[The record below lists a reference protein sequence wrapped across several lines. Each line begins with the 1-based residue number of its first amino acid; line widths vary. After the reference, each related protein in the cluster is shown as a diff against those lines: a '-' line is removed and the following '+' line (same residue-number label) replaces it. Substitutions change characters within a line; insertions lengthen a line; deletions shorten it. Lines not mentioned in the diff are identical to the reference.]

1 MDRTDVLKA
10 IEVIRSVLADR
21 PHHKV
26 DWHLVTPDGD
36 LLPLKPVYA
45 FATKRDIGS
54 FNTYLARRA
63 FTSLG
68 FEVVQMNNLRHG
80 TTVRSFWWVNHKQT
94 YKEEIEGGYIWSPTS
109 NQNGARNQTYINFTL
124 VRPSDVVI
132 SYAGAEIRAI
142 GVVTSSF
149 QDQPKPEVFGRTGQN
164 WSETGWLVPVE
175 WSVLE
180 KPLSPKAH
188 LADIVELLPAKHSP
202 LQANGNG
209 NQSCYLAN
217 ISPKLGTLILQLTR
231 ATDAAAIDRV
241 LELEDQLQADEVERE
256 IQQDEQLPLTEREQ
270 LVRSRVGQGVF
281 RLHVLGVEKACRLT
295 GVADE
300 RFLIASHIKPWR
312 HCSNAERLDGHNGL
326 MLAPHVDKLFDRGWI
341 SFADYGYL
349 LVADDS
355 PLAVMAAWGI
365 SGVLNVGAFSA
376 QQKAYLVYHREII
389 FRGSEGRAAPR
400 GGGQRLA
407 EHLR

>member
-1 MDRTDVLKA
+1 MDRTDVLRA
-10 IEVIRSVLADR
+10 IEVIRSAFIDH
-21 PHHKV
+21 PHRKV
-26 DWHLVTPDGD
+26 DWHLVAPDGD

-45 FATKRDIGS
+45 VAAKRDIGS

-80 TTVRSFWWVNHKQT
+80 KAVQSYWWVNHKQT
-94 YKEEIEGGYIWSPTS
+94 YKEELEGGYIWSPTA
-109 NQNGARNQTYINFTL
+109 NQNGARNQTYINLTL
-124 VRPSDVVI
+124 VRSGDVVI

-142 GVVTSSF
+142 GVATSSF

-175 WSVLE
+175 WSVLD

-188 LADIVELLPAKHSP
+188 LADIVELLPVKHSP

-217 ISPKLGTLILQLTR
+217 ISPKLGALILQLTR

-241 LELEDQLQADEVERE
+241 LELEDQLQADGVERS
-256 IQQDEQLPLTEREQ
+256 IQQDESLPPTEREQ
-270 LVRSRVGQGVF
+270 LVRSRVGQGRF
-281 RLHVLGVEKACRLT
+281 RLRVQEIERACRLT
-295 GVADE
+295 GVSDE
-300 RFLIASHIKPWR
+300 RFLNASHIKPWKD
-312 HCSNAERLDGHNGL
+312 CTNAERLDGHNGL

-341 SFADYGYL
+341 SFSDSGEL
-349 LVADDS
+349 LVAGNA
-355 PLAVMAAWGI
+355 PVGVMDAWG
-365 SGVLNVGAFSA
+365 FSA
-376 QQKAYLVYHREII
+376 GLDVGTFSAKQRAYLQHHRKKT
-389 FRGSEGRAAPR
+389 FRGSV
-400 GGGQRLA
+400 
-407 EHLR
+407 